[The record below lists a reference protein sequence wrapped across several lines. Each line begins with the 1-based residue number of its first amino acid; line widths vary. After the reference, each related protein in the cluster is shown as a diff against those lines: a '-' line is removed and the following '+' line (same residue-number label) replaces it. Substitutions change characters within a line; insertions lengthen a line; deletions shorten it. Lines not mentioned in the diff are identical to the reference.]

1 MVKVTHKGLW
11 IDFSSIKKEHKKIM
25 NKSLF
30 FALITGFSIGFI
42 MSDIPF
48 FLMIC
53 DNYPFLLYFAPI
65 VTILTGVLT
74 IFYSFKFYDK
84 QDELYQKYHD
94 FILMAGCV
102 GFFFFGMI
110 LQFVSLFSTY
120 SPSFMDY
127 FFCVLLGGVVG
138 QLYFYKKYY

>member
-1 MVKVTHKGLW
+1 
-11 IDFSSIKKEHKKIM
+11 M

-94 FILMAGCV
+94 FTLMAGCV

-120 SPSFMDY
+120 SPSFIDY

>member
-94 FILMAGCV
+94 FI
-102 GFFFFGMI
+102 
-110 LQFVSLFSTY
+110 S
-120 SPSFMDY
+120 
-127 FFCVLLGGVVG
+127 
-138 QLYFYKKYY
+138 